1 MNLVTDN
8 KEPIIAVGIIL
19 PEDNQKKLRILDS
32 QLNQNYEILIK
43 NDQLLINDEI
53 YSSYRFKRPENESN
67 DHYFNINS
75 VSAGRGFHW
84 EKRISIKVKGDLEIK
99 IKKKSILLV
108 NYILAEM
115 YLMCV
120 ATSEMSGDCPLISD
134 VATHSRYISAKI

>member
-84 EKRISIKVKGDLEIK
+84 EKRISIQVKGDLEIK
-99 IKKKSILLV
+99 IKK
-108 NYILAEM
+108 NQYF
-115 YLMCV
+115 
-120 ATSEMSGDCPLISD
+120 
-134 VATHSRYISAKI
+134 

>member
-53 YSSYRFKRPENESN
+53 YSSYRFKRPKNELN

-99 IKKKSILLV
+99 IKK
-108 NYILAEM
+108 NQYF
-115 YLMCV
+115 
-120 ATSEMSGDCPLISD
+120 
-134 VATHSRYISAKI
+134 